1 MVKCEW
7 KKLYSHKKGE
17 KDDVNAIY
25 NNYYWNQSGFK
36 ELMEACEGK
45 NNLMI
50 LIKGKQG
57 VKAGRSARLLSR
69 PFCRMRGG
77 RL

>member
-36 ELMEACEGK
+36 EMVEACEGK
-45 NNLMI
+45 NNLLI
-50 LIKGKQG
+50 LVKGK
-57 VKAGRSARLLSR
+57 
-69 PFCRMRGG
+69 
-77 RL
+77 

>member
-1 MVKCEW
+1 MIKCEW

-17 KDDVNAIY
+17 KDDVNAVY

-36 ELMEACEGK
+36 EMMEACEGK

-57 VKAGRSARLLSR
+57 VNH
-69 PFCRMRGG
+69 
-77 RL
+77 